1 MLVEYHKIECPFE
14 RDVEGSKKIVWNRW
28 RNPTVE
34 YLKDNKW
41 VFTEKVD
48 GTNIRIY
55 WDGHDITFAGRTDRA
70 QIPAMLNQYL
80 IDTFQT
86 NEVEELFEQTFGE
99 KEVILYGEGY
109 GAKIQGCGGAYRK
122 DNSFMLFDVMI
133 NGNYQPRETVEEI
146 ATMLNIDVVPI
157 IFTGT
162 IHEAIEFV
170 MKHPKSTISED
181 DLYMEGLVGRPAIEL
196 KDRCGNRVIVKIKW
210 KDFKEFAEERRFC
223 CTG

>member
-1 MLVEYHKIECPFE
+1 MLQEYHKIECPFE
-14 RDVEGSKKIVWNRW
+14 RDIEGSKKIVWNRW

-55 WDGHDITFAGRTDRA
+55 WDGHYITFAGRTDRA
-70 QIPAMLNQYL
+70 QIPAMLKQYL

-86 NEVEELFEQTFGE
+86 NEVEELFEQAFGE
-99 KEVILYGEGY
+99 KEVTLYGEGY

-146 ATMLNIDVVPI
+146 ATMLNINIVPI

-162 IHEAIEFV
+162 IHEAIKFV
-170 MKHPKSTISED
+170 MEHPKSTISED
-181 DLYMEGLVGRPAIEL
+181 DLYMEGLVGRPEIEL

-210 KDFKEFAEERRFC
+210 KDFKEFAEERIYL
-223 CTG
+223 

>member
-1 MLVEYHKIECPFE
+1 MLQEYHKIECPFE
-14 RDVEGSKKIVWNRW
+14 RDIEGSKKILWNRW

-80 IDTFQT
+80 IETFQT

-99 KEVILYGEGY
+99 KEVTLYGEGY

>member
-14 RDVEGSKKIVWNRW
+14 RDIEGSKKIVWNRW

-55 WDGHDITFAGRTDRA
+55 WDGHAITFAGRTDRA

-80 IDTFQT
+80 IETFQT
-86 NEVEELFEQTFGE
+86 NEVEELFEQAFGE

-170 MKHPKSTISED
+170 MEHPKSKISED
-181 DLYMEGLVGRPAIEL
+181 DLYMEGLVGRPEIEL

-210 KDFKEFAEERRFC
+210 KDFKEFAEERSYL
-223 CTG
+223 

>member
-14 RDVEGSKKIVWNRW
+14 RDIEGSKKIVWNRW

-80 IDTFQT
+80 IETFQT

-99 KEVILYGEGY
+99 KEVTLYGEGY

>member
-14 RDVEGSKKIVWNRW
+14 RDIEGSKKIIWNRW

-55 WDGHDITFAGRTDRA
+55 WDGHSVTFAGRTDRA

-122 DNSFMLFDVMI
+122 DNSFILFDVMI
-133 NGNYQPRETVEEI
+133 NGNYQPRKTVEEL
-146 ATMLNIDVVPI
+146 ATMLNINVVPI

-170 MKHPKSTISED
+170 MDHPKSTISED
-181 DLYMEGLVGRPAIEL
+181 DLYMEGLVGRPEIEL

-210 KDFKEFAEERRFC
+210 HDFKEFAEERSC
-223 CTG
+223 L

>member
-14 RDVEGSKKIVWNRW
+14 RDIEGSKKILWNRW

-80 IDTFQT
+80 IETFQT

-99 KEVILYGEGY
+99 KEVTLYGEGY